1 MIDSALK
8 GSFTEKVFDES
19 RLSALETKF
28 AQYLSGQTCSTQ
40 NIMHEKDSIKTL
52 IADISHQ
59 TKTPVSNILLYCEL
73 LLEDDL
79 SENSKNNLMALYSQT
94 KKLRF
99 LIEYLIKLSR
109 LETGII
115 SLSPKK
121 QEIQP
126 LLDKIFIQYNQKADS
141 KDLYLNTVKTDAT
154 AVFDEKW
161 TLEALCNIVDNAIKY
176 TVTGGISIN
185 VIVYEFFVR
194 IDISDTGIG
203 ISDNEHEKVFSRFYR
218 SEKANTTEG
227 VGIGLYLARKI
238 ITGENVISKFL
249 LYRNTAQL
257 FPYFFQNC
265 KISYCVLK
273 DFGKFYMPY
282 YYSKILQIFFQNGG
296 HYDNTKNRK
305 SYKNL
310 WLR

>member
-1 MIDSALK
+1 MTKDFIIFIQFVIIIICISSILLNRYKTDKLLTSLENMIDSALK

-59 TKTPVSNILLYCEL
+59 TKTPVANILLYCEL
-73 LLEDDL
+73 LLEDEL

-99 LIEYLIKLSR
+99 LIESLIKLSR

-141 KDLYLNTVKTDAT
+141 KDLHLNTVKTDAT

-203 ISDNEHEKVFSRFYR
+203 ISDNEHEKVFSRFYL
-218 SEKANTTEG
+218 SEKVNTTEG

-238 ITGENVISKFL
+238 ITGENGYIKVSSLPEHGSTFSVFLSKL
-249 LYRNTAQL
+249 
-257 FPYFFQNC
+257 
-265 KISYCVLK
+265 
-273 DFGKFYMPY
+273 
-282 YYSKILQIFFQNGG
+282 
-296 HYDNTKNRK
+296 
-305 SYKNL
+305 
-310 WLR
+310 

>member
-1 MIDSALK
+1 MIYFLTAVIIILLGVLAVVYIRTSRLLIRLDDMIESAAN
-8 GSFTEKVFDES
+8 GSFSECEYSEKRLS
-19 RLSALETKF
+19 RLESKMYRYLTAGKT
-28 AQYLSGQTCSTQ
+28 AQRQITS
-40 NIMHEKDSIKTL
+40 EKDNIKTL
-52 IADISHQ
+52 VSDISHQ
-59 TKTPVSNILLYCEL
+59 TKTPVANILLYCEL

-99 LIEYLIKLSR
+99 LIESLIKLSR

-203 ISDNEHEKVFSRFYR
+203 ISDNKHEKVFSRFYR
-218 SEKANTTEG
+218 SEKVNTTEG

-238 ITGENVISKFL
+238 ITGENGYIKVSSLPEHGSTFSVFLSKL
-249 LYRNTAQL
+249 
-257 FPYFFQNC
+257 
-265 KISYCVLK
+265 
-273 DFGKFYMPY
+273 
-282 YYSKILQIFFQNGG
+282 
-296 HYDNTKNRK
+296 
-305 SYKNL
+305 
-310 WLR
+310 

>member
-1 MIDSALK
+1 MTKDFIIFIQFIIITICINSILLNRYKTDKLLTSLENMIDSALK

-59 TKTPVSNILLYCEL
+59 TKTPVANILLYCEL

-99 LIEYLIKLSR
+99 LIESLIKLSR

-126 LLDKIFIQYNQKADS
+126 IFLSHEYLILMEMQKDRLVHDQW
-141 KDLYLNTVKTDAT
+141 KENK
-154 AVFDEKW
+154 FQNHK
-161 TLEALCNIVDNAIKY
+161 
-176 TVTGGISIN
+176 
-185 VIVYEFFVR
+185 
-194 IDISDTGIG
+194 
-203 ISDNEHEKVFSRFYR
+203 
-218 SEKANTTEG
+218 
-227 VGIGLYLARKI
+227 YLA
-238 ITGENVISKFL
+238 
-249 LYRNTAQL
+249 Y
-257 FPYFFQNC
+257 
-265 KISYCVLK
+265 
-273 DFGKFYMPY
+273 FYMQD
-282 YYSKILQIFFQNGG
+282 ILYGQYFLIVILNSM
-296 HYDNTKNRK
+296 TI
-305 SYKNL
+305 S
-310 WLR
+310 

>member
-1 MIDSALK
+1 MTKDFIIFIQFIIIIICISSILLNRYKTDKLLTSLENMIDSALK

-59 TKTPVSNILLYCEL
+59 TKTPVANILLYCEL
-73 LLEDDL
+73 LLEDEL

-99 LIEYLIKLSR
+99 LIKLSR

-141 KDLYLNTVKTDAT
+141 KDLHLNTVKTDAT

-218 SEKANTTEG
+218 SEKVNTTEG

-238 ITGENVISKFL
+238 ITGENGYIKVSSLPEHGSTFSVFLSKL
-249 LYRNTAQL
+249 
-257 FPYFFQNC
+257 
-265 KISYCVLK
+265 
-273 DFGKFYMPY
+273 
-282 YYSKILQIFFQNGG
+282 
-296 HYDNTKNRK
+296 
-305 SYKNL
+305 
-310 WLR
+310 

>member
-1 MIDSALK
+1 MRLGRKKKEIDQFSEKLEQALDALATGAEISVEEEMDDSLWGK
-8 GSFTEKVFDES
+8 ISVRFKRLQEIWSEKEEES
-19 RLSALETKF
+19 K
-28 AQYLSGQTCSTQ
+28 
-40 NIMHEKDSIKTL
+40 KDKQQMKEL
-52 IADISHQ
+52 ISDISHQ
-59 TKTPVSNILLYCEL
+59 TKTPVANILLYCEL
-73 LLEDDL
+73 LLEDEL

-99 LIEYLIKLSR
+99 LIESLIKLSR

-218 SEKANTTEG
+218 SEKVNTTEG

-238 ITGENVISKFL
+238 ITGENGYIKVSSLPEHGSTFSVFLSKL
-249 LYRNTAQL
+249 
-257 FPYFFQNC
+257 
-265 KISYCVLK
+265 
-273 DFGKFYMPY
+273 
-282 YYSKILQIFFQNGG
+282 
-296 HYDNTKNRK
+296 
-305 SYKNL
+305 
-310 WLR
+310 

>member
-59 TKTPVSNILLYCEL
+59 TKTPVANILLYCEL

-99 LIEYLIKLSR
+99 LIESLIKLSR

-121 QEIQP
+121 QEIQS

-218 SEKANTTEG
+218 SEKVNTTEG

-238 ITGENVISKFL
+238 ITGENGYIKVSSLPEHGSTFSVFLSKL
-249 LYRNTAQL
+249 
-257 FPYFFQNC
+257 
-265 KISYCVLK
+265 
-273 DFGKFYMPY
+273 
-282 YYSKILQIFFQNGG
+282 
-296 HYDNTKNRK
+296 
-305 SYKNL
+305 
-310 WLR
+310 